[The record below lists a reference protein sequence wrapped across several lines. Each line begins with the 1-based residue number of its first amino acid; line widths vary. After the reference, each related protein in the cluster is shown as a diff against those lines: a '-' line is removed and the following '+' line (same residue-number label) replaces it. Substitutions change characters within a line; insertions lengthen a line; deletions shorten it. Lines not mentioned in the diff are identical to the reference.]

1 MYKNIRS
8 ICYCSLCITQ
18 EYVSTYREDLHG
30 SLDSENYE
38 KDENN
43 ENLLLG
49 AFVGIPKN
57 IENDESNENYLWGV
71 AMNGIGSL
79 RLH

>member
-8 ICYCSLCITQ
+8 ICYCSLRITQ
-18 EYVSTYREDLHG
+18 EYVSTYHEDLHG

-49 AFVGIPKN
+49 AFIGIPKN
-57 IENDESNENYLWGV
+57 IENDESNENLGV

-79 RLH
+79 LQH

>member
-8 ICYCSLCITQ
+8 ICYCSLRITQ

-49 AFVGIPKN
+49 AFIGIPK
-57 IENDESNENYLWGV
+57 ITKMTKVTKIIFG
-71 AMNGIGSL
+71 AL
-79 RLH
+79 R